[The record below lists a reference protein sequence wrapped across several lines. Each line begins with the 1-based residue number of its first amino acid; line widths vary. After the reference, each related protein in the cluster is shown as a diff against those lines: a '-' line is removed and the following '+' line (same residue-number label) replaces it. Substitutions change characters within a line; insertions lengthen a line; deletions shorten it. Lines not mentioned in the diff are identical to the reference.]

1 MKEKIKIGI
10 LGATGTVG
18 KGALEMFGC
27 CQKEYQYLL
36 GGRNKTRLEQVANI
50 YLKNIPYQT
59 MLIDVTDKEKCMEFC
74 RLCDIIIDC
83 SGPVCELGFYI
94 VESCLDLAIPY
105 VTVSGDKIIL
115 DHIEDYRKD
124 KNTPCVLA
132 CGLSPGLT
140 ELLAFYM
147 AKQYDEIEEIEEY
160 LGGKSYFSQSAIKDI
175 LAALILHSD
184 EEVGMGRKIENGQ
197 LVECSSKW
205 KIQEYP
211 KPFGKQVAIPMISD
225 IYQEAIHLS
234 GCKNASFYD
243 SMICT
248 NLIFPKLS
256 NKKEKDSIE
265 ELVKDVKQ
273 KCEDN
278 RESVTYIMINSKG
291 VEGGKEKSLEWI
303 LYYDGDGERFS
314 GILTASV
321 LMMLL
326 DGQLNIERTAQMYQ
340 CVSGKKLLDRLV
352 KAEKIQLKNEEE

>member
-1 MKEKIKIGI
+1 MKEKVKIGI

-27 CQKEYQYLL
+27 CQKEYYYLL
-36 GGRNKTRLEQVANI
+36 GGRNKTRLEQAANI
-50 YLKNIPYQT
+50 YLKDASYQT
-59 MLIDVTDKEKCMEFC
+59 MFIDVMDKEKCIEFC
-74 RLCDIIIDC
+74 RLCDIVVDC

-115 DHIEDYRKD
+115 EHIEAYRKD
-124 KNTPCVLA
+124 NDTPCVLA

-140 ELLAFYM
+140 ELLAVYM
-147 AKQYDEIEEIEEY
+147 IQQYDEVEEIEEY

-184 EEVGMGRKIENGQ
+184 EEVGMGKKIENGQ

-211 KPFGKQVAIPMISD
+211 KPFGKQAAIPMISD

-248 NLIFPKLS
+248 NLIFPKFS
-256 NKKEKDSIE
+256 NKEDRDSIE
-265 ELVKDVKQ
+265 ELVKSVKQ
-273 KCEDN
+273 KCKDDS
-278 RESVTYIMINSKG
+278 ESVTYIMINSKG
-291 VEGGKEKSLEWI
+291 VKEGKEKSLEWV
-303 LYYDGDGERFS
+303 LYYDGDGEKFS
-314 GILTASV
+314 GMLTSV
-321 LMMLL
+321 VAMLLL
-326 DGQLNIERTAQMYQ
+326 DGQVEVKKTAQMYE
-340 CVSGKKLLDRLV
+340 CVNGQKLLERLIQA
-352 KAEKIQLKNEEE
+352 KKIQLQKEE